1 MTALNINAMAVE
13 LWVELWADAMMVI
26 ILMALVALGWLS
38 TRE

>member
-13 LWVELWADAMMVI
+13 LWADATMVI